1 MNLATKIK
9 WAVGIVLFLLAAVYA
24 DLRLKDVKKTAQQ
37 EIIQEFKD
45 EALEQSIET
54 QKADARMRD
63 AVLQAERKKD
73 EHYKAI
79 IDKRDSVIDGLQKRP
94 TRAEAADSQLS
105 CPPGSG
111 SGASLHR
118 EDATF
123 LAREAARA
131 DGVMGERDFYYESYE
146 KARLEIEKLK
156 EKLE

>member
-24 DLRLKDVKKTAQQ
+24 DLRLKEVKKTAQQ
-37 EIIQEFKD
+37 EVIQEYKD
-45 EALEQSIET
+45 EAVEQAIET
-54 QKADARMRD
+54 QRSDKVIRD
-63 AVLQAERKKD
+63 AVLAAERKKD
-73 EHYKAI
+73 EHYKGI
-79 IDKRDSVIDGLQKRP
+79 IDQRDAIIDGLQKRP
-94 TRAEAADSQLS
+94 TRTEAANSQLS